1 MFSGCLVV
9 HVCPQN
15 WQDGGVAG
23 NHRQRYPADADA
35 GGGKQRGKV
44 NQRGEHGDDGNA
56 LVFAVVEQVVH
67 QQVIGQ
73 GEPEAEQ
80 EQDGV
85 ILAARILRAQQPC
98 EQRVGQQPCDGG
110 GEGAEG

>member
-1 MFSGCLVV
+1 MTAMRLFC
-9 HVCPQN
+9 
-15 WQDGGVAG
+15 
-23 NHRQRYPADADA
+23 
-35 GGGKQRGKV
+35 
-44 NQRGEHGDDGNA
+44 
-56 LVFAVVEQVVH
+56 VVEQVVH

-110 GEGAEG
+110 GEGLRLRRRGEAADLAAFRLPCFTAW